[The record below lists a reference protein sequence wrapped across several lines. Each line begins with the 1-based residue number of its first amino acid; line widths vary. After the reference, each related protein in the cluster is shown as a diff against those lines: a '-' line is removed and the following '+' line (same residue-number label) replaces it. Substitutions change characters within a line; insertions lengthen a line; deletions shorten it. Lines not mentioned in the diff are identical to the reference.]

1 MLIYHFTEIWLK
13 MFNPLKFIQQKI
25 ARIMTNWLISDI
37 YPVPQ
42 DLLYSFDH
50 LCYDLKPCDVVL
62 VNGRTRVSEVI
73 KIITQSRWSHA
84 AIYIGRL
91 RDITDPELR
100 AKIQQYFSGH
110 EDTQLLVESQMG
122 SGVIVTPLEYYR
134 HEELRICRPS
144 GLNRKDTEKVASY
157 CIQRLGLKYDVR
169 QILDLARFMFPWQY
183 IPLPRQWRTT
193 LFQHN
198 AQDPT
203 MASCSRLLADAFSS
217 VYYPI
222 LPEVIIDHLNEVEV
236 VPRNTR
242 LFTPSDFDDSPFF
255 DILKFP
261 RFDLADQS
269 IYQKLKWRNDI
280 VSNDRVGLR
289 ENPLFA
295 NPAEDESES

>member
-1 MLIYHFTEIWLK
+1 
-13 MFNPLKFIQQKI
+13 MFNPLKLIQQKVAVTI
-25 ARIMTNWLISDI
+25 TKWLISNVD
-37 YPVPQ
+37 PLPQ
-42 DLLYSFDH
+42 DLLYDFDH
-50 LCYDLKPCDVVL
+50 LCYNLKPCDVLL

-84 AIYIGRL
+84 AVYIGCL
-91 RDITDPELR
+91 RDITDEELR
-100 AKIQQYFSGH
+100 IKVQQYFSGP
-110 EDTQLLVESQMG
+110 EDTQLLIESQMG
-122 SGVIVTPLEYYR
+122 SGVIVTPLERYR

-144 GLNRKDTEKVASY
+144 GINRKDTEAVVQY
-157 CIQRLGLKYDVR
+157 CINRLGLKYDVR

-183 IPLPRQWRTT
+183 LPRQWRTS

-203 MASCSRLLADAFSS
+203 MASCSLLLADAFTSIS
-217 VYYPI
+217 YPI
-222 LPEVIIDHLNEVEV
+222 LPEIIIDHLNEIEV

-242 LFTPSDFDDSPFF
+242 LFTPSDFDESPFF

-269 IYQKLKWRNDI
+269 IYQKLKWRNDM

-289 ENPLFA
+289 ENPLFQR
-295 NPAEDESES
+295 PEEDEDE